1 VITFLSLASG
11 RSKGVVRSCSK
22 RGKGPVAEALLLRLG
37 VLFEGELLLHATV
50 EPMQG
55 YYSVVRDL
63 NTEEHSSRGGVLCVL
78 SSMPEHA
85 AYLSRRKE
93 TLP

>member
-1 VITFLSLASG
+1 
-11 RSKGVVRSCSK
+11 VRSCSK
-22 RGKGPVAEALLLRLG
+22 HGKGPVAEAQLLRSG
-37 VLFEGELLLHATV
+37 VLFEGELLIHATV
-50 EPMQG
+50 ETMEG
-55 YYSVVRDL
+55 YYSVVPDV

-78 SSMPEHA
+78 SSVPEHA

>member
-1 VITFLSLASG
+1 VSG
-11 RSKGVVRSCSK
+11 YTKRSEEGI
-22 RGKGPVAEALLLRLG
+22 RGQHLLRLW

-50 EPMQG
+50 KTMEG
-55 YYSVVRDL
+55 YYSVVPDL
-63 NTEEHSSRGGVLCVL
+63 NTEEHSSRGVLCVL
-78 SSMPEHA
+78 RSVPEHA